1 MPHPHDSFIV
11 VRVGLGQADP
21 STASQNPAA
30 FQAHASPTRM
40 IRQLLL
46 ACLFATPAIAQQ
58 GPIDLKS
65 LEARATEGFS
75 IK

>member
-1 MPHPHDSFIV
+1 
-11 VRVGLGQADP
+11 
-21 STASQNPAA
+21 
-30 FQAHASPTRM
+30 M

-46 ACLFATPAIAQQ
+46 ACLVATPAIAQQ